1 MKKVMFILLGFILGI
16 IGTSYVAYKL
26 MASQVSFDKSKTD
39 LNSND
44 VQGAIDELANMFE
57 TNKIKLIK
65 EYSGTGFYSFN
76 HTFENDY
83 PKIYV
88 IFSGTRSTGS
98 GVYPSISFS
107 LSQNDYEAISSKLN
121 SYTHGDDSVW
131 NQIDIYSLNNVK
143 QGDTIKFYNEQGKL
157 CGGILQIYSTV

>member
-16 IGTSYVAYKL
+16 IGTSYAAYKL

-65 EYSGTGFYSFN
+65 EYSGT
-76 HTFENDY
+76 
-83 PKIYV
+83 
-88 IFSGTRSTGS
+88 
-98 GVYPSISFS
+98 
-107 LSQNDYEAISSKLN
+107 
-121 SYTHGDDSVW
+121 
-131 NQIDIYSLNNVK
+131 
-143 QGDTIKFYNEQGKL
+143 
-157 CGGILQIYSTV
+157 